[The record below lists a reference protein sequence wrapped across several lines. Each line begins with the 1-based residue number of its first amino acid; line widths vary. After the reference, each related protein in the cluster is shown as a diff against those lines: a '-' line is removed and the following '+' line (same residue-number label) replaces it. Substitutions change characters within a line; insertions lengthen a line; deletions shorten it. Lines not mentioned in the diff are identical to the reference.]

1 MVVAASSEAA
11 ARALVPVL
19 VLAMSSAEVALA
31 PPLARA
37 ALVLAL
43 GQEEVSEVLSVV
55 EAAI

>member
-1 MVVAASSEAA
+1 MAASSEAA